1 VPEQIGTFEHA
12 RHGFD
17 CRSVQ
22 RNDAMARLFLA
33 PSHVQQPLD
42 DIHIAP
48 PNVLDLRRTHRRVGS
63 DDGCAVDV
71 LPFRTRGG
79 DVEQA
84 PLLLARQ
91 RSADGPLT
99 LWQVLDDAEPL
110 FLEFNRAS

>member
-1 VPEQIGTFEHA
+1 
-12 RHGFD
+12 
-17 CRSVQ
+17 
-22 RNDAMARLFLA
+22 M
-33 PSHVQQPLD
+33 
-42 DIHIAP
+42 
-48 PNVLDLRRTHRRVGS
+48 
-63 DDGCAVDV
+63 
-71 LPFRTRGG
+71 RGG